1 MTAES
6 DGAQRYWDKSGKGH
20 DGPWDAIVI
29 GSGMGGMTAAALLA
43 ELGKRVLVLEQHYVP
58 GGFTHTFRRK
68 RWSWDVGV
76 HAVGEVSERSLPGRI
91 LARLTRGR
99 LRWASLGDRYDEFYF
114 PDDVRLDFPADQRA
128 WRDAVVAAFPDGA
141 EAVDRYLA
149 MCREVGRS
157 MRGYYLARVAPGP
170 LALPAELLLARAA
183 KRWLDQTTAD
193 VIAGLTDDP
202 RLRAVL
208 AAQWGYY
215 GSVPSR
221 SSFAMQALVVRHF
234 FRGAYYP
241 EGGSGEIARQLLRTV
256 AEAGGWT
263 RIRADVAEI
272 VIEKGRAVGVRLADG
287 EELRAPRIVSAAGV
301 MSTVDRLLPAAARG
315 DWATPIT
322 RLRPASAHVCLYLG
336 FKGDIRAAGAGS
348 ANKWFWH
355 TWSCED
361 DAWRV
366 DPEAEALPDAPI
378 LYCSFPSLKDP
389 HHDPGP
395 EQLHTGEVVT
405 FVPWSVFEPYR
416 DAGDGRPMKRGA
428 EYEDF
433 KARLTAS
440 LRAQLLRHMPALEPM
455 IAHAELST
463 PLSTEHF
470 VRPMHGS
477 IYGIEPTPERFRC
490 RALRPKSPIPGLYFA
505 GSEVSGVGVIGAMM
519 GGVLAAA
526 AVEPRAGIRWLRET

>member
-99 LRWASLGDRYDEFYF
+99 LRWVSLGDRYDEFYF

-272 VIEKGRAVGVRLADG
+272 VIERGRAVGVRLADG

-301 MSTVDRLLPAAARG
+301 MSTVERLLPAASRG

>member
-1 MTAES
+1 MS
-6 DGAQRYWDKSGKGH
+6 DDDGAQRYWDKSGKGH

-43 ELGKRVLVLEQHYVP
+43 ELGQRVLVLEQHYVP
-58 GGFTHTFRRK
+58 GGFTHTFKRK
-68 RWSWDVGV
+68 RWTWDVGV

-149 MCREVGRS
+149 LCREVGRS

-170 LALPAELLLARAA
+170 LALPAELLLARNA
-183 KRWLDQTTAD
+183 KRWLDRTTAD
-193 VIAGLTDDP
+193 VIATLTDDP
-202 RLRAVL
+202 KLRAVL

-221 SSFAMQALVVRHF
+221 SAFAMQALVVRHF

-263 RIRADVAEI
+263 RIRADVEQI
-272 VIEKGRAVGVRLADG
+272 VIEKGRAVGVRLAGG
-287 EELRAPRIVSAAGV
+287 EVLRAPRVISAAGV
-301 MSTVDRLLPAAARG
+301 MSTIERLLPAEARG

-355 TWSCED
+355 TWSCEE

-366 DPEAEALPDAPI
+366 DPDAEALPDAPI

-395 EQLHTGEVVT
+395 DELHTGEVVT
-405 FVPWSVFEPYR
+405 FVPWSVFEAYR

-428 EYEDF
+428 DYEAF
-433 KARLTAS
+433 KARMSAS

-490 RALRPKSPIPGLYFA
+490 RALRPRSPIAGLYFA